1 MEENIIT
8 AEYTQEEDIMQEDV
22 SMKDDNS
29 LDKL

>member
-8 AEYTQEEDIMQEDV
+8 AEYTQEENVIQEE
-22 SMKDDNS
+22 SPLKDDNA